1 MIGRQSENGK
11 FPCVLLH
18 GWGISSVAW
27 QLIVEPLEQYFDVI
41 QIDLPGFGINAHDCP
56 ADYTLDELADKIAPI
71 IVEKVPHK
79 ALVVGW
85 SLGGLVATRLATR
98 YNEQVAA
105 LCLVASSPCFV
116 EQENWP
122 GIKASVLSSFAQLL
136 RDDSNTTIERFLAI
150 QAMGSEHARDDIKWL
165 KKVVLRQQKADMI
178 ALQGGLEILQ
188 NTDLRQE
195 LAELSIP
202 VRGIYGR
209 LDSLVPRKTIEPLS
223 ELVKDFEY
231 TIVKKA
237 SHAPFISHKDE
248 FMQLFCGY
256 FEDLIR

>member
-27 QLIVEPLEQYFDVI
+27 QLVLEPLEKNFDVI
-41 QIDLPGFGINAHDCP
+41 QIDLPGFGVNAHDCP
-56 ADYTLDELADKIAPI
+56 AEYSLDELVDKIAPHI
-71 IVEKVPHK
+71 PKQAI
-79 ALVVGW
+79 VVGW
-85 SLGGLVATRLATR
+85 SLGGMVATRLATR
-98 YNEQVAA
+98 YSDRVAA

-116 EQENWP
+116 EQDNWP
-122 GIKASVLSSFAQLL
+122 GINASVLSSFAQLL
-136 RDDSNTTIERFLAI
+136 KDDSNTTIQRFLAI

-165 KKVVLRQQKADMI
+165 KKVVLRQAKADMV
-178 ALQGGLEILQ
+178 ALRGGLELLQ
-188 NTDLRQE
+188 HTDLRQE
-195 LAELSIP
+195 LAQLAIP

-223 ELVKDFEY
+223 KLLSDFEY
-231 TIVKKA
+231 TILKKA

-248 FMQLFCGY
+248 FIELFNGY
-256 FEDLIR
+256 FRQLIR